1 MASKVKLRYKD
12 RGKPVPIDKV
22 LQTAAIVLKA
32 PFTRL
37 FDTGDGYKAICRNND
52 DADKILSNL
61 GVAEF
66 AKIGIMVVTPPE
78 VRAKRSVF
86 IRQLHSSFG
95 SHTAEEIKEEIED
108 KNDWAKV
115 EEVIKIGTYT
125 HVLKVRFA
133 ETAMADK
140 ALSSGLTGF
149 NWSVTP
155 DQIKREEFVNLLCCF
170 SCYKY
175 EEHATENC
183 PDKTLKMCSNCAGT
197 GHSFRD
203 CPNADAKG
211 CLNCKREGRE
221 GHATHRTLAMA
232 CPIKKEKIQA
242 KQEEQK
248 QKAQSQQQKTYAAV
262 AQHAVAAAQAAAPP
276 PPLPTT
282 ININK
287 KMDYQVLVAILYAHV
302 MNLANP
308 GTFER
313 EMNELLRLNNL
324 PPMKFP
330 ANPDSSAALRI
341 QSSLA
346 AGTDI
351 TPRLGSTTTDRD
363 IGTAEETDGRSDTD
377 TGSDSDSDSD
387 TTVQSEDVDVG
398 TQEEQVREPEPR
410 QTASDLGLKLY
421 YSKRHPRKFD
431 EPLLIAHDIETG
443 AVKFTFTD
451 PAYSLQQMTDL
462 IGSGQLAL
470 DRNNFSHINT
480 RTFSQ
485 MTSGLTPASPT
496 PQQESPATQPPET
509 KKTRS
514 HR

>member
-12 RGKPVPIDKV
+12 RGKPVPIEKV
-22 LQTAAIVLKA
+22 LQTAAIILKA

-37 FDTGDGYKAICRNND
+37 FDTGDGYKAICRNSD

-66 AKIGIMVVTPPE
+66 AKIGITVVTPPE
-78 VRAKRSVF
+78 IRAKRSVF
-86 IRQLHSSFG
+86 IRQLHTSFG
-95 SHTAEEIKEEIED
+95 KHTPEEIKQELED
-108 KNDWAKV
+108 KNEWAKV
-115 EEVIKIGTYT
+115 EEVIKIGNYT

-140 ALSSGLTGF
+140 ALNSGLTGF

-175 EEHATENC
+175 EEHATANC
-183 PDKTLKMCSNCAGT
+183 PEKNLKVCSNCAGT
-197 GHSFRD
+197 GHTFRD
-203 CPNADAKG
+203 CPNPEVPG
-211 CLNCKREGRE
+211 CLNCKRESRE

-232 CPIKKEKIQA
+232 CPIKKEKIKEKQEAEKQQAETKQQSTYANIA
-242 KQEEQK
+242 KQ
-248 QKAQSQQQKTYAAV
+248 
-262 AQHAVAAAQAAAPP
+262 AVAAAQAAAPP
-276 PPLPTT
+276 PAQPTT
-282 ININK
+282 ITLSK
-287 KMDYQVLVAILYAHV
+287 KMDYQVLVAILYSHV

-330 ANPDSSAALRI
+330 ANPDSSAALRV
-341 QSSLA
+341 QSSIP

-351 TPRLGSTTTDRD
+351 APRLSVATTDRD
-363 IGTAEETDGRSDTD
+363 TGAAEETDDDHPDTDTD
-377 TGSDSDSDSD
+377 TGSDSDS
-387 TTVQSEDVDVG
+387 TAQSEDVDVG
-398 TQEEQVREPEPR
+398 TQEPAPR
-410 QTASDLGLKLY
+410 PTASDLGLKLY
-421 YSKRHPRKFD
+421 YSKRQPRKYD
-431 EPLLIAHDIETG
+431 DPMLIANDILTG
-443 AVKFTFTD
+443 TVKLTFTD

-462 IGSGQLAL
+462 IGTGKLQLHR
-470 DRNNFSHINT
+470 DDFSRT
-480 RTFSQ
+480 DTKTFSQ
-485 MTSGLTPASPT
+485 MTSGLTPASPS
-496 PQQESPATQPPET
+496 PQQEEAAAQPPLT
-509 KKTRS
+509 KKSRQ

>member
-12 RGKPVPIDKV
+12 RGKPVPKEQV

-66 AKIGIMVVTPPE
+66 AKIGITVVTPPE
-78 VRAKRSVF
+78 IRAKRSVF
-86 IRQLHSSFG
+86 IRQLDSSFG
-95 SHTAEEIKEEIED
+95 KHTAEEIKTELED
-108 KNDWAKV
+108 KNEWAKV
-115 EEVIKIGTYT
+115 EEVIKISTYT

-140 ALSSGLTGF
+140 ALSSGMTGF
-149 NWSVTP
+149 NWSVVP

-175 EEHATENC
+175 EEHATANC
-183 PDKTLKMCSNCAGT
+183 PDKEQKACSNCAGT
-197 GHSFRD
+197 GHTFRE
-203 CPNADAKG
+203 CPNSDAKG

-232 CPIKKEKIQA
+232 CPIKKEKIRDKQEAEKQQEANQQHSTYASIA
-242 KQEEQK
+242 KQ
-248 QKAQSQQQKTYAAV
+248 
-262 AQHAVAAAQAAAPP
+262 AVAAAQAAAPP
-276 PPLPTT
+276 PTQPTT
-282 ININK
+282 ISISK
-287 KMDYQVLVAILYAHV
+287 KTDYQVLVAILYSHV

-324 PPMKFP
+324 PAMKFP

-341 QSSLA
+341 QSSIP

-351 TPRLGSTTTDRD
+351 TPRLSSTTTDRD
-363 IGTAEETDGRSDTD
+363 TGAAEGTDDHPDADTD
-377 TGSDSDSDSD
+377 SDADSED
-387 TTVQSEDVDVG
+387 TTLSEDVDVC
-398 TQEEQVREPEPR
+398 TQDGDREPEP
-410 QTASDLGLKLY
+410 QPTASDLGLKLY
-421 YSKRHPRKFD
+421 FGKRQPRKFD
-431 EPLLIAHDIETG
+431 EPMLIANDIQTG
-443 AVKFTFTD
+443 AVKFTYTD
-451 PAYSLQQMTDL
+451 SAYSSQQVTDL
-462 IGSGQLAL
+462 IGSGRLQLQR
-470 DRNNFSHINT
+470 DDFSRMDS

-485 MTSGLTPASPT
+485 MTSGLTPASPS
-496 PQQESPATQPPET
+496 PQQAEAAAEPPVT
-509 KKTRS
+509 KKSRQ